1 MNSSLQTAK
10 DLDAAD
16 PLAWTRGEFILPD
29 GIIYLDGNSL
39 GALPKKAVTRIEQI
53 VREEWGQGLVSS
65 WGTANWL
72 SKPTEVGDRVGKLI
86 GAATGQTIV
95 ADSISVNLFKLVC
108 AALEMQ
114 AGRRTLVSEASNF
127 PSDLYVLQGLER
139 LWPGV
144 SVKLIGRDGTF
155 DELVDGDT
163 AAVILTEVDFRTG
176 AQHDMRTVTE
186 KVQQAGALMVWDL
199 AHSAGAV
206 PVDLDGCNADM
217 AVGCTYKYLNAGP
230 GAPGFLYL
238 AKRHQ
243 HEARTPIAGW
253 FGHKDPFAFDVDYA
267 PAPDIRQ
274 FLAGTPPIVSYGALE
289 ASLDI
294 WEQVSMEAVR
304 RKSIALADF
313 FLDLIDQLDASYG
326 FTVASPRDGNAR
338 GSQISLKHPNGL
350 AIMRSLTGKGVIG
363 DFRAPDILRFGFT
376 PLTLSFEN
384 VWHAVGILDDIMKSG
399 EWSNASTER
408 GTGAT

>member
-1 MNSSLQTAK
+1 MSNNLQTARS
-10 DLDAAD
+10 LDVAD

-39 GALPKKAVTRIEQI
+39 GALPKKAVTRTLEI

-65 WGTANWL
+65 WGNANWL

-86 GAATGQTIV
+86 GAAASQTIV

-114 AGRRTLVSEASNF
+114 SGRRALVSEVSNF
-127 PSDLYVLQGLER
+127 PSDIYVLQGLER

-176 AQHDMRTVTE
+176 AQHDMKTVTE
-186 KVQQAGALMVWDL
+186 KAHRAGALMVWDL

-243 HEARTPIAGW
+243 EEARTPIAGW

-294 WEQVSMEAVR
+294 WEQVSMEDVR

-313 FLDLIDQLDASYG
+313 FLGLIDQLDPSYG
-326 FTVASPRDGNAR
+326 FTVASPRDSALR
-338 GSQISLKHPNGL
+338 GSQVSLRHPNGL
-350 AIMRSLTGKGVIG
+350 AVMRSLIEKGVIG

-376 PLTLSFEN
+376 PLTLSYED
-384 VWHAVGILDDIMKSG
+384 VWQAVSILDDIMKSG
-399 EWSNASTER
+399 TWRDISGDRGNAVT
-408 GTGAT
+408 

>member
-1 MNSSLQTAK
+1 MSNSLQIAR

-16 PLAWTRGEFILPD
+16 TLAWTRGEFFLPD
-29 GIIYLDGNSL
+29 GVIYLDGNSL

-72 SKPTEVGDRVGKLI
+72 TKPTEVGDRVGKLI
-86 GAATGQTIV
+86 GAAEGQTIV

-114 AGRRTLVSEASNF
+114 SGRRTLVTEASNF
-127 PSDLYVLQGLER
+127 PSDIYVLQGLER

-155 DELVDGDT
+155 EDLVDHDT

-176 AQHDMRTVTE
+176 AKHDMKTVTDL
-186 KVQQAGALMVWDL
+186 VHRAGALMVWDL
-199 AHSAGAV
+199 AHSAGAL
-206 PVDLDGCNADM
+206 PIDLDGCGADM

-243 HEARTPIAGW
+243 QEARTPIAGW
-253 FGHKDPFAFDVDYA
+253 LGHKDPFAFEVDYE

-294 WEQVSMEAVR
+294 WEQVSMGDVR
-304 RKSIALADF
+304 GKSIALADF
-313 FLDLIDQLDASYG
+313 FTGLIDQLSPSYG
-326 FTVASPRDGNAR
+326 FKVASPRDSTLR
-338 GSQISLKHPNGL
+338 GSQVSLKHPNGL
-350 AIMRSLTGKGVIG
+350 AVMRSLIEKGIIG

-384 VWHAVGILDDIMKSG
+384 VWHAVDTLDGVMKSG
-399 EWSNASTER
+399 EWRNVSDDR
-408 GTGAT
+408 GDAVT

>member
-1 MNSSLQTAK
+1 MPLSLQAAK
-10 DLDAAD
+10 DMDAAD
-16 PLAWTRGEFILPD
+16 PLAWVRGEFILPN

-39 GALPKKAVTRIEQI
+39 GALPKAAAARVEQI

-65 WGTANWL
+65 WGSANWL
-72 SKPTEVGDRVGKLI
+72 SKPTEVGDRVGKLV
-86 GAATGQTIV
+86 GAAAGQTIV
-95 ADSISVNLFKLVC
+95 SDSISVNLFKLVC
-108 AALEMQ
+108 AALQMQ
-114 AGRRTLVSEASNF
+114 PGRRTLVSEVSNF

-144 SVKLIGRDGTF
+144 NVKLIGRDGTF
-155 DELVDGDT
+155 DELVGEDT
-163 AAVILTEVDFRTG
+163 AAVVLTQVDFRTG
-176 AQHDMRTVTE
+176 EMLDMKAVTQRAQA
-186 KVQQAGALMVWDL
+186 AGALMIWDL

-206 PVDLDGCNADM
+206 PVDLDGCEADM

-243 HEARTPIAGW
+243 RDARTPIAGW
-253 FGHKDPFAFDVDYA
+253 FGHRDAFAFNIDYE

-294 WEQVSMEAVR
+294 WERVSLEDVR
-304 RKSIALADF
+304 SKSIALADL
-313 FLDLIDQLDASYG
+313 FLRLVDDFDPTYG
-326 FTVASPRDGNAR
+326 FRVVSPRENAKR
-338 GSQISLKHPNGL
+338 GSQISLAHPSGL
-350 AIMRSLTGKGVIG
+350 AIMRTLIEKGVIG

-376 PLTLSFEN
+376 PLTLSYED
-384 VWHAVGILDDIMKSG
+384 VWRSVSVLDDIMKSG
-399 EWSNASTER
+399 EWKNATAER
-408 GTGAT
+408 GSGAT